1 MASSESLSLWMF
13 SMTELKPR
21 TKFKPLLVVARYDD
35 DLCMLREDASG
46 FESDS
51 IDGRAS
57 DQDYLKSVR
66 ACSERTQYTPFL
78 PWILSEKAVATSS
91 AVVVDVKVGP
101 VDILA
106 TDVVRT
112 VLRP

>member
-1 MASSESLSLWMF
+1 MF

-21 TKFKPLLVVARYDD
+21 TKCKPLLVVARYDD

-66 ACSERTQYTPFL
+66 AYGKDTKHTIFALNFVRKGGGDLVGSRCGCKGR
-78 PWILSEKAVATSS
+78 SS
-91 AVVVDVKVGP
+91 GH
-101 VDILA
+101 L
-106 TDVVRT
+106 
-112 VLRP
+112 LWM